1 MAEVKPML
9 LAIDPF
15 DADVGTS
22 IYYTFTGSKAT
33 TENNL
38 RITDKSTGLAVY
50 DFSYQGAEKVHHIP
64 PAELEN
70 GKTYVA
76 KLRVKYLDETY
87 SPYSNEVEFLVLKRP
102 VLDIENIDGSGY
114 VYNSDI
120 TFIARYSQ
128 DNGEKVKTYRFHL
141 YDEEEDLIQSYPL
154 RYPTDAG
161 IVLTET
167 VNNLEK
173 NKGYFIECVVV
184 TENGFVWSQ
193 KEKFIP
199 IYLVPSIHGVVQTAN
214 DEDNGFVRV
223 TANLKQLLG
232 SQVRATDTSDMYF
245 SDNYEYE
252 NDDYIIVPS
261 DNPVIYKNLG
271 MNRASDFVVKV
282 WCKNIPD
289 ASMFL
294 QLSPKNEEGICIYFW
309 KYEDRI
315 MAVKHYQNLASRH
328 RSNIVT
334 IPDDAEFMLYVRA
347 IEHRIDLE
355 VKIL

>member
-1 MAEVKPML
+1 MAEVTPSL
-9 LAIDPF
+9 LKIDPF
-15 DADVGTS
+15 DADLGASV
-22 IYYTFTGSKAT
+22 YYTFTGSKAT
-33 TENNL
+33 VENNL

-50 DFSYQGAEKVHHIP
+50 DFSYSGTEKVHHIP
-64 PAELEN
+64 PAELVN
-70 GKTYVA
+70 GKTYIA
-76 KLRVKYLDETY
+76 KIRVKYLDETY
-87 SPYSNEVEFLVLKRP
+87 SPYSNEVEFLALKRP
-102 VLDIENIDGSGY
+102 VLDIENIDGGGY

-120 TFIARYSQ
+120 TFIARYTQ
-128 DNGEKVKTYRFHL
+128 DNGEVVKTYRFHL
-141 YDEEEDLIQSYPL
+141 YDEQEDLIQSYPL

-161 IVLTET
+161 VVLEET
-167 VNNLEK
+167 VKGLEK

-193 KEKFIP
+193 KERFIP

-214 DEDNGFVRV
+214 VEDDGFVQV

-232 SQVRATDTSDMYF
+232 SQVRATNTADLYV

-252 NDDYIIVPS
+252 DQDWVIIPS
-261 DNPVIYKNLG
+261 DNPLIYKNLG

-294 QLSPKNEEGICIYFW
+294 ELSPKDETGIPIYFW
-309 KYEDRI
+309 KYSDRI
-315 MAVKHYQNLASRH
+315 MAVKHFNGLASRH
-328 RSNIVT
+328 RSNIIE

-355 VKIL
+355 VKLL